1 MLTQLL
7 GELLN
12 QDLYSVLKK
21 IRTDTFEKYPG
32 QVLGF

>member
-12 QDLYSVLKK
+12 QDLYNVLNK
-21 IRTDTFEKYPG
+21 IRSDTFEKSPG